1 MATNDQDAPAPV
13 RAVQAE
19 LELFAPPA
27 APDDLLIPARMVNEW
42 VYCPRLAFL
51 EWAQGEWAPNADTA
65 AGVRAHQATQ
75 GGRAPALP
83 APEAV
88 DEGLELRTRRLLLSS
103 ERLGL
108 TAEIDILDVEDG
120 KVTPVDVKV
129 GRRPHVSEGAYA
141 PERVQVAIQGLL
153 LREAGYVCEEGALW
167 FAQSRERVRVPL
179 TDDLVAE
186 ALGAASAL
194 RLSVAA
200 GRIPPPLD
208 HSPKC
213 PRCSLLP
220 VCLPDE
226 VTWFRRGATPR
237 TPPPAA
243 RPSLPL
249 YVQTPGA
256 RVGKKDFTLSV
267 QVEGE
272 PDRAIPLDEIS
283 ELILAGPVSLTTPA
297 VHELLRREIPI
308 AWTSSGFWFLGSAG
322 GASPRGAAIRQAQ
335 YALANDPVR
344 RLAFARELTAAK
356 IKNQRTMLRRNWRGE
371 TGERGPVLDRL
382 AILAAR
388 TDRAADASELL
399 GMEGEAAALYFRAL
413 PRLFSE
419 AVAAFPDFAFERRN
433 RRPPADPV
441 NACLSLAYALLTR
454 TFVAAV
460 TTVGL
465 DPWKGLHHVERPG
478 RPSLALDLI
487 EPYRPI
493 LADSAVL
500 MALNNGEVAPG
511 DFVFAGGGCNLKSGA
526 RRRLIEAYER
536 RLDQESTHPVFGYQ
550 LSMRRMIQVQARLF
564 ARWLLGEIPQYPHYL
579 PR

>member
-1 MATNDQDAPAPV
+1 MATDEQTAAPHKPPA
-13 RAVQAE
+13 QGE
-19 LELFAPPA
+19 LDLFAPPA
-27 APDDLLIPARMVNEW
+27 APDDILVPARMVNEW

-65 AGVRAHQATQ
+65 AGVRAHRATQ
-75 GGRAPALP
+75 QGRAPALP
-83 APEAV
+83 APAAV
-88 DEGLELRTRRLLLSS
+88 DDDLTLRTRRVLLSS

-108 TAEIDILDVEDG
+108 IAEIDVLDVEDG
-120 KVTPVDVKV
+120 AVTPVDIKV
-129 GRRPHVSEGAYA
+129 GKRPHVAEGAYA

-153 LREAGYVCEEGALW
+153 LREAGYRCDEGALW
-167 FAQSRERVRVPL
+167 FAQSRERVPVPL
-179 TDDLVAE
+179 TETLLAE

-194 RLSVAA
+194 RLCVAA

-226 VTWFRRGATPR
+226 VNWFRRGAIPR

-243 RPSLPL
+243 RPALPM

-256 RVGKKDFTLSV
+256 RVGKKDFTLNV

-272 PDRAIPLDEIS
+272 ADRAVPLDEIS
-283 ELILAGPVSLTTPA
+283 ELILAGPVSMTTPA
-297 VHELLRREIPI
+297 VHEMLRREIPI
-308 AWTSSGFWFLGSAG
+308 SWMSSGFWFLGTAG
-322 GASPRGAAIRQAQ
+322 GGGPRGAAIRQAQ
-335 YALANDPVR
+335 YALANDPRR
-344 RLAFARELTAAK
+344 RLAFARLLTAAK
-356 IKNQRTMLRRNWRGE
+356 IKNQRTFLRRNWRGE
-371 TGERGPVLDRL
+371 GGDRGPVMDRL

-388 TDRAADASELL
+388 TDRAADVSELL
-399 GMEGEAAALYFRAL
+399 GVEGEAAAIYFRAL
-413 PRLFSE
+413 PNLFTE
-419 AVAAFPDFAFERRN
+419 TVAALPAFAFENRN

-500 MALNNGEVAPG
+500 MALNNGELEPG
-511 DFVFAGGGCNLKSGA
+511 DFVSGAGGCNLKPGG

-536 RLDQESTHPVFGYQ
+536 RLDQDVTHPVFGYQ
-550 LSMRRMIQVQARLF
+550 VSMRRMIQVQARLF
-564 ARWLLGEIPQYPHYL
+564 ARWLLGEIPEYPHYT